1 MRLRSPKL
9 EEIFNR
15 LLYRDAST
23 SSPRTI
29 EPTNGNQ
36 SNPTSP
42 AQSQDSLA
50 ATTEMSGSG
59 SQTITS
65 AKTLTQK
72 ELEALVAAMRGTDGV
87 EIKDRRYRGNVY
99 PQCFIGA
106 EAVEWLAQR
115 IQKTRQEAISM
126 GQLLIERGI
135 IHHVID
141 DYPFQDDYSFY
152 RFYRDDC

>member
-1 MRLRSPKL
+1 MPNNKDADNSHWLTTFYSSTQPTFIGILLSSKFLRVGFRS
-9 EEIFNR
+9 
-15 LLYRDAST
+15 ST
-23 SSPRTI
+23 Q
-29 EPTNGNQ
+29 PT
-36 SNPTSP
+36 T
-42 AQSQDSLA
+42 
-50 ATTEMSGSG
+50 TTESSGSIP
-59 SQTITS
+59 QIMTS
-65 AKTLTQK
+65 AKTLT
-72 ELEALVAAMRGTDGV
+72 ETEIEALVAAMRGADGV

-115 IQKTRQEAISM
+115 IQGSRPEAISI
-126 GQLLIERGI
+126 GQMLIERGI

>member
-23 SSPRTI
+23 ASPRTI

-36 SNPTSP
+36 SNPTYP
-42 AQSQDSLA
+42 AQSQDSVA
-50 ATTEMSGSG
+50 ATTEMSGAG
-59 SQTITS
+59 SQIITS
-65 AKTLTQK
+65 AKTLTET
-72 ELEALVAAMRGTDGV
+72 ELEALVAAMRGADGV

-115 IQKTRQEAISM
+115 IQKTRQEAISI
-126 GQLLIERGI
+126 GQMLIDSGI